1 MVAMETPPRLSFGFE
16 SLDVYHLA
24 IQFVALSSKM
34 IAAFPPGNS
43 ALGDQLRRAS
53 TSVPLNIA
61 EGSGRMRSGDEAR
74 HMLIA
79 RGSALECA
87 AILDVCRALGLAA
100 RAVLDEAR
108 GILIRVVQMLTTM
121 CR

>member
-1 MVAMETPPRLSFGFE
+1 METPPRLSFGFE

-24 IQFVALSSKM
+24 IQFVAQSTAL

-43 ALGDQLRRAS
+43 ALGDQLRRAA

-61 EGSGRMRSGDEAR
+61 EGSGRMRSADQVR

-87 AILDVCRALGLAA
+87 AIMDVCQALGLAGPSA
-100 RAVLDEAR
+100 LDDAR
-108 GILIRVVQMLTTM
+108 GILIRVVQMLTKM
-121 CR
+121 SR